1 MSNIESKF
9 IKWFAGIAGALIV
22 ASIIGLV
29 GMYHTS
35 GIVSEKVKSN
45 NNKIIEVISY
55 HEKDVGLIRQSIY
68 EIKNDQTII
77 KTDIKQILKEIK

>member
-22 ASIIGLV
+22 ASVIGLV
-29 GMYHTS
+29 SMYHTS

>member
-1 MSNIESKF
+1 MSEVESKF

-29 GMYHTS
+29 SMYHTS

-45 NNKIIEVISY
+45 NKDIVEVQSY
-55 HEKDVGLIRQSIY
+55 HDKDVDLIRQSIN
-68 EIKNDQTII
+68 EIKEDQTII

>member
-55 HEKDVGLIRQSIY
+55 HEKDVWLIRQSIY